1 MKFCVLVASATLF
14 ISSTTS
20 YGAIIGVING
30 NGADGVI
37 RGPSPGPTQD
47 ANGIDV
53 VTTTGY
59 TLRVGSNG
67 SDNANKGRAAVYV
80 FQLPDLGAIA
90 DPFTSAS
97 LSFGLKSIVSGSSRE
112 ADLYGLGRRAA
123 VGVAATDYYIGDDA
137 DTTDAT
143 LIQQDIM
150 TPSST
155 EDSIIS
161 TDSGGSDNLLAYLN
175 TQYANGAGVGEY
187 VFLRLNPDGGVNTV
201 QGYDVYTADE
211 PVEARRPTI
220 SFTAIPEPS
229 SMALLALSGLALAWR
244 RRRS

>member
-1 MKFCVLVASATLF
+1 MKFCAWFAAAMLL
-14 ISSTTS
+14 ISSTNS

-30 NGADGVI
+30 DTADGVI

-53 VTTTGY
+53 VTETGF

-67 SDNANKGRAAVYV
+67 TDNANKGRAAVYV
-80 FQLPDLGAIA
+80 FKLPNLGAIA
-90 DPFTSAS
+90 DPFSSAS
-97 LSFGLKSIVSGSSRE
+97 LSFGLKSIVAGSARE

-123 VGVAATDYYIGDDA
+123 ADVAATDYYIGDDA
-137 DTTDAT
+137 DPTDAT

-155 EDSIIS
+155 AESTIS
-161 TDSGGSDNLLAYLN
+161 TDGGGSANLLAYLN
-175 TQYANGAGVGEY
+175 AQYASGAGVGEY
-187 VFLRLNPDGGVNTV
+187 VFLRLNPDGGVNTT
-201 QGYDVYTADE
+201 QGYDVYTANE
-211 PVEARRPTI
+211 LEETRRPTI

-229 SMALLALSGLALAWR
+229 SVALLALGGLALAWR
-244 RRRS
+244 RRRQ